1 MKASLIL
8 PCFNRPELLDLGLS
22 SIVANPITDRDWTF
36 EIVVVNDGTR
46 DNTQAVVNKYQ
57 KYFEIKYL
65 YTGQR
70 NYPRIVPRVPGFAIN
85 AGVKACTG
93 EVIVL
98 SCPEV
103 YHLNNALDN
112 VLKWVRNGK
121 VLMITESMYF
131 DDVGK
136 FTESLKRPVNYSF
149 LEILSSLTC
158 GGVSYEAVK
167 MPYLMAMMKSLF
179 VDIGGYDEDF
189 TGYAADD
196 NDLVDRLVASGCDYC
211 RMPGKIVHLY
221 HGKRCDAQEHPEN
234 PAWVHNYNLYISR
247 KGQIK
252 RNIGKEWG
260 RG

>member
-1 MKASLIL
+1 MIVSLIL
-8 PCFNRPELLDLGLS
+8 PSFNRPELLDLGLS
-22 SIVANPITDRDWTF
+22 SILKNPIKDLFWDL
-36 EIVVVNDGTR
+36 EIVVVNDGMK
-46 DNTQAVVNKYQ
+46 DNTENVVSKY
-57 KYFEIKYL
+57 KSHFNIKYL
-65 YTGQR
+65 WTGQR
-70 NYPRIVPRVPGFAIN
+70 NIPRIIPRVPGFAIN
-85 AGVKACTG
+85 AGVKACSG
-93 EVIVL
+93 EVIIL

-103 YHLNNALDN
+103 YHLNDALDN

-131 DDVGK
+131 DDVGW

-149 LEILSSLTC
+149 LDILSSLTC

-167 MPYLMAMMKSLF
+167 MPYLMATMKQNF
-179 VDIGGYDEDF
+179 VNIGGYDEDF

-221 HGKRCDAQEHPEN
+221 HGQRCDAQAHPEN
-234 PAWVHNYNLYISR
+234 PAWVFNYDLYVKR
-247 KGQIK
+247 KGKII
-252 RNIGKEWG
+252 RNVGKEWG